1 MNKKKVAILVMLVLA
16 LITSSVMS
24 LAVVSQKAR
33 IDSLQLEIRMMYRDP
48 MVRDAIMSGG

>member
-24 LAVVSQKAR
+24 LAVVSQKAQ
-33 IDSLQLEIRMMYRDP
+33 IDSLQLKIKMMYRDP
-48 MVRDAIMSGG
+48 MVRDAILSGG

>member
-33 IDSLQLEIRMMYRDP
+33 IDSLQLEIKMMYRDP
-48 MVRDAIMSGG
+48 VVRDAIMSGG

>member
-33 IDSLQLEIRMMYRDP
+33 IDSLQLEIKMMYRDP
-48 MVRDAIMSGG
+48 MVRDAILSGG

>member
-48 MVRDAIMSGG
+48 VVRDAIMSGG

>member
-33 IDSLQLEIRMMYRDP
+33 IDSLQLEIKMMYRDP
-48 MVRDAIMSGG
+48 VVKDAIMSGG

>member
-16 LITSSVMS
+16 LITSSIMS

-48 MVRDAIMSGG
+48 VVRDAIMSGG

>member
-24 LAVVSQKAR
+24 LVVVSQKAQ
-33 IDSLQLEIRMMYRDP
+33 IDSLQLEIKMMYRDP
-48 MVRDAIMSGG
+48 MVRDAILSGG